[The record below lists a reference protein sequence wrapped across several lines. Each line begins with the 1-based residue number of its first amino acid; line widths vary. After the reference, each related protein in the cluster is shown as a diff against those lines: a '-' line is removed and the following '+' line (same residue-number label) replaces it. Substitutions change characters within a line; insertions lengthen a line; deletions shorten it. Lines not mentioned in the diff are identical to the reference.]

1 MTTYGATRSTP
12 PANPE
17 DHVFGIRAEPASGLV
32 DPATNGV
39 QVYVRDFNGIAMPVE
54 VPVGTTLRGAIAM
67 AFAMPAFAD
76 GTFLGFVDSNL
87 SPAQCVTLADATRW
101 TTDSPL
107 EPRYK
112 PRPHTTRV
120 LRHEY
125 KIAFYIVAWFILSL
139 VALWTNRFIVA
150 DLKVDSNVLS
160 LFQLGMSVACGLA
173 SEVYIGGWPLC
184 LAGLRAM
191 LRDGLKDIALLG
203 GVRILTV
210 LLSLTALKYIAVSFS
225 QTIKS
230 SAPFFTVVLTYF
242 MLGER
247 TGWRV
252 NLSLL
257 PIITGLVFCSLA
269 DMSFHPIGFVASLLS
284 NCTDCIQ
291 NVLTKKLLSRS
302 YSVSQLQL
310 YTSIVAVGMQLA
322 YLGVAWMTNPR
333 YVFVGAAKHN
343 ERSALY
349 LFVLLAYAGL
359 CFFLQSVVA
368 YELMNLVS
376 PVTHSVVNCVKRAGL
391 ITASIYRYG
400 DVITPLNWSGMALV
414 VFGVY
419 AFNVAM
425 RIERS
430 ADALKVLAA
439 PVERA
444 SAGIEATTTIATLSE
459 IVITPVDPHKQT

>member
-1 MTTYGATRSTP
+1 
-12 PANPE
+12 
-17 DHVFGIRAEPASGLV
+17 
-32 DPATNGV
+32 
-39 QVYVRDFNGIAMPVE
+39 
-54 VPVGTTLRGAIAM
+54 
-67 AFAMPAFAD
+67 
-76 GTFLGFVDSNL
+76 
-87 SPAQCVTLADATRW
+87 
-101 TTDSPL
+101 
-107 EPRYK
+107 
-112 PRPHTTRV
+112 
-120 LRHEY
+120 
-125 KIAFYIVAWFILSL
+125 
-139 VALWTNRFIVA
+139 
-150 DLKVDSNVLS
+150 
-160 LFQLGMSVACGLA
+160 MSVACGVA
-173 SEVYIGGWPLC
+173 SEVYIGGWALC

-203 GVRILTV
+203 AVRILTV

-230 SAPFFTVVLTYF
+230 SAPFFTVVLTYL

-302 YSVSQLQL
+302 YTVSQLQL
-310 YTSIVAVGMQLA
+310 YTSIVAVVMQLA
-322 YLGVAWMTNPR
+322 YLFVAWMMNPR
-333 YVFVGAAKHN
+333 YAFVGAAAHHN
-343 ERSALY
+343 ERSSLY
-349 LFVLLAYAGL
+349 LFVLLSYAGL

-425 RIERS
+425 RIERGPP
-430 ADALKVLAA
+430 DAAAAAKLKVFDSGSAA
-439 PVERA
+439 GSSSSLDDGDKR
-444 SAGIEATTTIATLSE
+444 STRTSIEITSIPTLSE
-459 IVITPVDPHKQT
+459 IVIDTHKQT